1 MSPYRIVIDMTE
13 ANYIDRIT
21 TPDAALKAVE
31 KISKNKSNNLVIVRL
46 GGGALQFA
54 ETAFSGVSTQKILA
68 KKVTRE
74 AQGRGPHFDA
84 YKDLLSDQFPYL
96 AQYNLSGTASIET
109 AHLQPELAAAYWRQ
123 FPEHSEE
130 AYNARRHLGYTAL
143 LTAGDQKTTGTL
155 EPGTGFI
162 LPQNHNAPIIH
173 NVVPVDPKQPGEF
186 IKLLVP
192 SDSAEAREF
201 MQDDGYMS
209 LDSIMTQALEGAT
222 VQPMKVVTRRVPG
235 RTVYRNERR
244 AD

>member
-1 MSPYRIVIDMTE
+1 MTE
-13 ANYIDRIT
+13 ANHIDRMT
-21 TPDAALKAVE
+21 TQDTALSAVE
-31 KISKNKSNNLVIVRL
+31 KISKGKSNNLVIIKL

-54 ETAFSGVSTQKILA
+54 ETAFSGVSTQKIFA

-109 AHLQPELAAAYWRQ
+109 TPLQPELATAYWRQ

-143 LTAGDQKTTGTL
+143 LTAGDQKTIGTL

-162 LPQNHNAPIIH
+162 LPQNHDAPIIH

-186 IKLLVP
+186 IKLLIP
-192 SDSAEAREF
+192 SDSATAREF

-209 LDSIMTQALEGAT
+209 LDDLMTQALGSAV
-222 VQPMKVVTRRVPG
+222 VQPVKVITRRIPG
-235 RTVYRNERR
+235 RTVYRGERR